1 MDFLWL
7 VWRRLRRLFEIVVVV
22 LDVVGSTAFRLF
34 LCRNMTILRTLRKL
48 LQQLIRRCQNNGR
61 RLVIA
66 AMIRLDENMYYYD
79 MYFVYVYG
87 IIDTQTIFSFGD
99 FFINLPD

>member
-22 LDVVGSTAFRLF
+22 LDVVGSNPFRLF
-34 LCRNMTILRTLRKL
+34 LWRNMPILRTLRKL
-48 LQQLIRRCQNNGR
+48 LQQLIRRCQNKGR

-66 AMIRLDENMYYYD
+66 AMIRLYEN
-79 MYFVYVYG
+79 
-87 IIDTQTIFSFGD
+87 I
-99 FFINLPD
+99 

>member
-22 LDVVGSTAFRLF
+22 LDVVGSNPFRLF
-34 LCRNMTILRTLRKL
+34 LWRNMTILRTLRKL

-87 IIDTQTIFSFGD
+87 IIDTQTIFSFGVS
-99 FFINLPD
+99 FY

>member
-22 LDVVGSTAFRLF
+22 LDVVGSNPFRLF
-34 LCRNMTILRTLRKL
+34 LRRNMTILRTLRKL
-48 LQQLIRRCQNNGR
+48 LQQLIRRCQNKGR

-66 AMIRLDENMYYYD
+66 AMIRLYENMYYYN
-79 MYFVYVYG
+79 MYFEFVYCK
-87 IIDTQTIFSFGD
+87 
-99 FFINLPD
+99 

>member
-22 LDVVGSTAFRLF
+22 LDVVGTNPFRLF
-34 LCRNMTILRTLRKL
+34 LWRNMTILRTLRKL
-48 LQQLIRRCQNNGR
+48 LQQLIRRCQNKGR

-66 AMIRLDENMYYYD
+66 AMIRLTEGPKPQMAS
-79 MYFVYVYG
+79 FVRYVFFQ
-87 IIDTQTIFSFGD
+87 ISTRTTQE
-99 FFINLPD
+99 

>member
-22 LDVVGSTAFRLF
+22 LDVVGSNPFRLF
-34 LCRNMTILRTLRKL
+34 LWRNMTILRTLRKL

-66 AMIRLDENMYYYD
+66 AMIRLDENLFYYD
-79 MYFVYVYG
+79 MYLVYVY
-87 IIDTQTIFSFGD
+87 
-99 FFINLPD
+99 